1 MTIGGPRGP
10 RSGGLRTG
18 MYLPEPQWVV
28 LEQPDPQTVRS
39 LADALQLPELVCAL
53 LAARGL
59 TPPEKAKRFLR
70 PDLSQLHDPAT
81 LADAEVAAER
91 IAQSIHSCQTI
102 LVHGDYDVD
111 GISAAALMTRWL
123 TSLGAQ
129 VVPFVP
135 HRLRDGY
142 DFGAAGLRA
151 ALDAEADL
159 IVTADCG
166 TAAHQTVEAASAA
179 GIDVVITDHHTVSDS
194 LPEATAV
201 VNPLRPDCTYPNK
214 GLCGTAL
221 AYKIC
226 ELVTTAVGKDSER
239 LVEYL
244 DLVALATVADMVP
257 LCGENRVL
265 VHYGLRRFSH
275 TIMPGISALLDVT
288 GVSGRNITAS
298 EIGFVLA
305 PRINSAGRIGETTDA
320 LQLLLTED
328 PSEARSLA
336 EKLDMTN
343 QARKIE
349 DERTLDEALEI
360 LERNYDPDHDRGIVL
375 ACDGWHPGV
384 IGIVATRLVERTQR
398 PVLMIALDG
407 ERGRGSGRSIPGFN
421 LFEALEECSE
431 HLLRFGGHKQAA
443 GMDVA
448 REALPAL
455 RQAFNSA
462 ASKRFGTDKPH
473 SKLLMDSELSLAS
486 VNLQLVNW
494 LNYLGPHGIGNP
506 CPSFLVRGVRFQQ
519 AKIVGSNHI
528 KGTLIGDG
536 VAVDAIGFGL
546 AERHSPDT
554 LSHGLHDVALQLE
567 RNEFRGRVSV
577 QARLLALR
585 AHRREG

>member
-1 MTIGGPRGP
+1 MK
-10 RSGGLRTG
+10 SVS
-18 MYLPEPQWVV
+18 YLH
-28 LEQPDPQTVRS
+28 
-39 LADALQLPELVCAL
+39 
-53 LAARGL
+53 RGL
-59 TPPEKAKRFLR
+59 T
-70 PDLSQLHDPAT
+70 
-81 LADAEVAAER
+81 
-91 IAQSIHSCQTI
+91 
-102 LVHGDYDVD
+102 
-111 GISAAALMTRWL
+111 
-123 TSLGAQ
+123 
-129 VVPFVP
+129 
-135 HRLRDGY
+135 
-142 DFGAAGLRA
+142 
-151 ALDAEADL
+151 
-159 IVTADCG
+159 
-166 TAAHQTVEAASAA
+166 
-179 GIDVVITDHHTVSDS
+179 
-194 LPEATAV
+194 LPV
-201 VNPLRPDCTYPNK
+201 
-214 GLCGTAL
+214 
-221 AYKIC
+221 
-226 ELVTTAVGKDSER
+226 
-239 LVEYL
+239 
-244 DLVALATVADMVP
+244 
-257 LCGENRVL
+257 
-265 VHYGLRRFSH
+265 
-275 TIMPGISALLDVT
+275 
-288 GVSGRNITAS
+288 
-298 EIGFVLA
+298 
-305 PRINSAGRIGETTDA
+305 GETTDA

-462 ASKRFGTDKPH
+462 ASKRFGTDKLH